1 MRLSTKARYAVTAMV
16 DVALEEAAGPVS
28 LGTISTRQELPLA
41 YLEQLFGKLRK
52 AGLVKSSRGST
63 GGYVLVHKAEDVRIL
78 DIIAAVDTPMKA
90 TRCEHESKTGCRTT
104 GKRCLT
110 HDLWDE
116 LGAVVQLFLTRVTL
130 ADVCEK
136 RISGMGRF
144 GVFMDPIMM
153 KSYGKNQAHQNQT
166 QFTQVRT

>member
-1 MRLSTKARYAVTAMV
+1 MKNGRDRMRLSTKARYAVTAMV
-16 DVALEEAAGPVS
+16 DVALEEASGPVS
-28 LGTISTRQELPLA
+28 LAVIADRQELPLA

-63 GGYVLVHKAEDVRIL
+63 GGYALAHQAKDVRIL
-78 DIIAAVDTPMKA
+78 DIIAAVDTPLKA
-90 TRCEHESKTGCRTT
+90 TRCEHESSIGCRTT
-104 GKRCLT
+104 GERCLT

-136 RISGMGRF
+136 RIAGMGRF
-144 GVFMDPIMM
+144 GVFMDPVSL
-153 KSYGKNQAHQNQT
+153 KSYGKNQGVVA
-166 QFTQVRT
+166 

>member
-1 MRLSTKARYAVTAMV
+1 MKNGRDCMRLSTKARYAVTAMV
-16 DVALEEAAGPVS
+16 DVALEEVAGPVS
-28 LGTISTRQELPLA
+28 LATIAGRQELPLA

-52 AGLVKSSRGST
+52 AGLVISSRGAA
-63 GGYVLVHKAEDVRIL
+63 GGYSLAHKAEDVRIL

-90 TRCEHESKTGCRTT
+90 TRCDHESSIGCRAT
-104 GKRCLT
+104 GERCLT

-136 RISGMGRF
+136 RIAGMGRF
-144 GVFMDPIMM
+144 GVFMD
-153 KSYGKNQAHQNQT
+153 KNYGRNQA
-166 QFTQVRT
+166 VA

>member
-16 DVALEEAAGPVS
+16 DVALEEASGPVS
-28 LGTISTRQELPLA
+28 LATIAARQELPLA

-63 GGYVLVHKAEDVRIL
+63 GGYALAHKSEDISIL
-78 DIIAAVDTPMKA
+78 DIISAVDTPLKA
-90 TRCEHESKTGCRTT
+90 TRCEHESSIGCRAT
-104 GKRCLT
+104 GEQCLT

-116 LGAVVQLFLTRVTL
+116 LGAVVQLFLARITL

-144 GVFMDPIMM
+144 GIFMDPISM
-153 KSYGKNQAHQNQT
+153 KNYGKNQA
-166 QFTQVRT
+166 VA

>member
-16 DVALEEAAGPVS
+16 DVAQEEGSGPVS
-28 LGTISTRQELPLA
+28 LATIADRQELPLA

-52 AGLVKSSRGST
+52 AGLVKSSRGSL
-63 GGYVLVHKAEDVRIL
+63 GGYVLARTAEHVSIL

-90 TRCEHESKTGCRTT
+90 TRCKEGSSVGCRITSE
-104 GKRCLT
+104 RCLT

-136 RISGMGRF
+136 RIAGMGRF
-144 GVFMDPIMM
+144 GIFMDPTLPQ
-153 KSYGKNQAHQNQT
+153 STRRSQAIP
-166 QFTQVRT
+166 